1 MRTAYVDTSALAA
14 IVFGENAAEE
24 MARRLGA
31 FRRVL
36 SSNLLE
42 AELRA
47 ALAREDAAYSP
58 SYVEQIDWIF
68 PDRPLGPEMDTV
80 LEVGYLKGADLWHVA
95 TALAAARDPREMS
108 FITLDERQR
117 AVAAELGFCV

>member
-24 MARRLGA
+24 MARRLGS

-117 AVAAELGFCV
+117 AVAAELGFRV

>member
-117 AVAAELGFCV
+117 AVAAELGFRV

>member
-1 MRTAYVDTSALAA
+1 MRTAYLDTSALAA
-14 IVFGENAAEE
+14 IVFGENGAEG

-47 ALAREDAAYSP
+47 ALAREGAAYSP

-68 PDRPLGPEMDTV
+68 PDRPLGAEMDTV

>member
-24 MARRLGA
+24 MARRLGS

-95 TALAAARDPREMS
+95 TALAAVPDPREMS

>member
-14 IVFGENAAEE
+14 IVFGENGAEE

-117 AVAAELGFCV
+117 AVAAELGFRV

>member
-1 MRTAYVDTSALAA
+1 MRSCAAHWQERGFPTRRGYVVNKS
-14 IVFGENAAEE
+14 
-24 MARRLGA
+24 
-31 FRRVL
+31 
-36 SSNLLE
+36 
-42 AELRA
+42 
-47 ALAREDAAYSP
+47 
-58 SYVEQIDWIF
+58 DWIF

>member
-47 ALAREDAAYSP
+47 ALAREGAAYSP

>member
-14 IVFGENAAEE
+14 IVFGENGAEE

-95 TALAAARDPREMS
+95 TALAAAPDPREMS

-117 AVAAELGFCV
+117 AVAAELGFRV

>member
-14 IVFGENAAEE
+14 IVFGENGAEE